1 MEISIEEFQQLAD
14 DKSSRAVRIA
24 ELERQLAEKTGE
36 CERLRDRVGAL
47 EAENAA
53 ARLEIMMLRNYITL
67 SVEKI
72 KAFVKRLQSLD
83 RFAFLKTFLECV
95 LPQEHYQEQLML
107 VNEVMTIPEEQKQV
121 ARREAN
127 ILLKA
132 YIARNLFDDEGFYPI
147 YAPMDEVLQRALEE
161 LKKQ

>member
-24 ELERQLAEKTGE
+24 ELERQLAERTSE
-36 CERLRDRVGAL
+36 CEQLRDRVGAL
-47 EAENAA
+47 EADNEA
-53 ARLEIMMLRNYITL
+53 ARLEILFLWNYITL

-107 VNEVMTIPEEQKQV
+107 VNEVMTIPEEPKAVATVQNNFAAGSGCQV
-121 ARREAN
+121 FNGEV
-127 ILLKA
+127 KGE
-132 YIARNLFDDEGFYPI
+132 FD
-147 YAPMDEVLQRALEE
+147 
-161 LKKQ
+161 KN

>member
-1 MEISIEEFQQLAD
+1 MEISIEEFQRLAD

-107 VNEVMTIPEEQKQV
+107 VNEVMTIPEEPKAVATVQNNFAAGSGCQV
-121 ARREAN
+121 FNGEV
-127 ILLKA
+127 KGE
-132 YIARNLFDDEGFYPI
+132 FD
-147 YAPMDEVLQRALEE
+147 
-161 LKKQ
+161 KN

>member
-14 DKSSRAVRIA
+14 DKTRGAVRIA
-24 ELERQLAEKTGE
+24 ELERQLAERMGE
-36 CERLRDRVGAL
+36 CEQLRNRVGAL
-47 EAENAA
+47 EADNEA

-107 VNEVMTIPEEQKQV
+107 VNEVMTIPEEPKAVATVQNNFAAGSGCQV
-121 ARREAN
+121 FNGEV
-127 ILLKA
+127 KGE
-132 YIARNLFDDEGFYPI
+132 FD
-147 YAPMDEVLQRALEE
+147 
-161 LKKQ
+161 KN